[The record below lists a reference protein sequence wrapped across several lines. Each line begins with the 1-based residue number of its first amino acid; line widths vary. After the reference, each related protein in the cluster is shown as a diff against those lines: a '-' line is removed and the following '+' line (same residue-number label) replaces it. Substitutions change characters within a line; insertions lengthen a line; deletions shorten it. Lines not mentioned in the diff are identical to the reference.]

1 MRAAALAILETQ
13 WRTPYH
19 YDLFAGRRGAYA
31 GPWSHRRGQ
40 KFLSQFPLVQALQ
53 YDPRILIL
61 DLGGSYRWLTQFLG
75 GGYMELSPA
84 AAAEPGFQLRPF
96 SLPAGERTYQF
107 LTGWISRLLRIG
119 GWNLSGSDP
128 SEIRARV
135 EDLYAFA
142 PAERTLGTLVHSLP
156 SKMWPALGRWHG
168 DGAWGR
174 YFDNPADGDDLQFQD
189 WQVIDMAGAAEHDD
203 LCEAALFYLLER
215 LRLALE
221 NPDETARVKLM
232 VVDEA
237 WRYLQDPA
245 VLSYLAEA
253 AKTWRKKNAALI
265 VATQSAVDVTGTAGA
280 EALLESMPT
289 KLFLANPDL
298 PEKAAETF
306 RLNPSEMDTI
316 RGLIPKRELYL
327 RRAPTRRES
336 YALKSIRQA
345 IGSIPRRRLTRP
357 NGPQPSKNTAWNRP
371 LNTYPN
377 GGNSMLKLIP
387 LLAAAVLAH
396 APVLAQDTGA
406 VLRIIEAQDQI
417 VRIQAKTRHTTV
429 IVLPAAEDILDF
441 VVGDSEYW
449 HLTGAAN
456 LAFLKPIA
464 EGVTTNVALVC
475 ASGRIY
481 SFLVTEESAGEPHL
495 IVRVEYPTIDDPRIS
510 PGVNTPA
517 FVRRSQVT
525 AYQEM
530 AETAMKTVATVQEE
544 AEVRVAEAKA
554 QAEGETEAFRSDY
567 PTRLNFPYRLEDKAI
582 KWPFLVEGMWND
594 GQFTY
599 LRSNAQ
605 ETPALY
611 EEKDGKP
618 ALVAYDLE
626 EDGLYIARHV
636 LGNGW
641 LQIGKEKAKWRFTAP
656 RWHRE

>member
-1 MRAAALAILETQ
+1 MR
-13 WRTPYH
+13 
-19 YDLFAGRRGAYA
+19 GGAV
-31 GPWSHRRGQ
+31 
-40 KFLSQFPLVQALQ
+40 L
-53 YDPRILIL
+53 
-61 DLGGSYRWLTQFLG
+61 
-75 GGYMELSPA
+75 
-84 AAAEPGFQLRPF
+84 PF
-96 SLPAGERTYQF
+96 
-107 LTGWISRLLRIG
+107 
-119 GWNLSGSDP
+119 
-128 SEIRARV
+128 
-135 EDLYAFA
+135 
-142 PAERTLGTLVHSLP
+142 
-156 SKMWPALGRWHG
+156 
-168 DGAWGR
+168 GAV
-174 YFDNPADGDDLQFQD
+174 A
-189 WQVIDMAGAAEHDD
+189 
-203 LCEAALFYLLER
+203 
-215 LRLALE
+215 LALE

-298 PEKAAETF
+298 SEKAAETF
-306 RLNPSEMDTI
+306 RLNPSEMNTI

-327 RRAPTRRES
+327 RRTDA
-336 YALKSIRQA
+336 AGIFGLKSIRPA
-345 IGSIPRRRLTRP
+345 IGFTPLRRLMRQ
-357 NGPQPSKNTAWNRP
+357 NGPLPSKNTAWNRP

-377 GGNSMLKLIP
+377 GGNSMLKFFP
-387 LLAAAVLAH
+387 LLAAAVLAL
-396 APVLAQDTGA
+396 PVPLLAQDAGA

-429 IVLPAAEDILDF
+429 IVLPASEDILDF

-475 ASGRIY
+475 ESGRIY
-481 SFLVTEESAGEPHL
+481 SFLVTEGSTGEPHL
-495 IVRVEYPTIDDPRIS
+495 IVRVEHPEIDDPRIS

-544 AEVRVAEAKA
+544 AEVRVAEAQA
-554 QAEGETEAFRSDY
+554 QAQGETEAFRSDY

-618 ALVAYDLE
+618 ALVAYDLQ

-656 RWHRE
+656 KVAP

>member
-1 MRAAALAILETQ
+1 MLKFIPLLVTAALAL
-13 WRTPYH
+13 P
-19 YDLFAGRRGAYA
+19 
-31 GPWSHRRGQ
+31 GP
-40 KFLSQFPLVQALQ
+40 L
-53 YDPRILIL
+53 
-61 DLGGSYRWLTQFLG
+61 
-75 GGYMELSPA
+75 
-84 AAAEPGFQLRPF
+84 
-96 SLPAGERTYQF
+96 
-107 LTGWISRLLRIG
+107 
-119 GWNLSGSDP
+119 
-128 SEIRARV
+128 
-135 EDLYAFA
+135 
-142 PAERTLGTLVHSLP
+142 
-156 SKMWPALGRWHG
+156 
-168 DGAWGR
+168 
-174 YFDNPADGDDLQFQD
+174 
-189 WQVIDMAGAAEHDD
+189 
-203 LCEAALFYLLER
+203 
-215 LRLALE
+215 
-221 NPDETARVKLM
+221 
-232 VVDEA
+232 
-237 WRYLQDPA
+237 
-245 VLSYLAEA
+245 
-253 AKTWRKKNAALI
+253 
-265 VATQSAVDVTGTAGA
+265 
-280 EALLESMPT
+280 
-289 KLFLANPDL
+289 
-298 PEKAAETF
+298 
-306 RLNPSEMDTI
+306 
-316 RGLIPKRELYL
+316 
-327 RRAPTRRES
+327 
-336 YALKSIRQA
+336 
-345 IGSIPRRRLTRP
+345 
-357 NGPQPSKNTAWNRP
+357 
-371 LNTYPN
+371 
-377 GGNSMLKLIP
+377 
-387 LLAAAVLAH
+387 
-396 APVLAQDTGA
+396 LAQDTGA

-495 IVRVEYPTIDDPRIS
+495 IVRVEHPEVDDPRIS

-554 QAEGETEAFRSDY
+554 QAHGETEAFRSDY

-599 LRSNAQ
+599 LRSNSQ

-656 RWHRE
+656 EVRP